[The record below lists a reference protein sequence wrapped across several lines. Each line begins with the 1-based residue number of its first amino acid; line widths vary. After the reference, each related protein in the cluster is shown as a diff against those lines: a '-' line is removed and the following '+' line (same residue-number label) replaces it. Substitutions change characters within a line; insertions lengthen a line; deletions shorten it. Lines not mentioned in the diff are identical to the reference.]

1 MDASVDQRLTRLDQA
16 LRDEPNLVSSKDRE
30 IRDRLKAVEELKQQV
45 KVSDRML
52 WLPIE
57 HSLFA

>member
-52 WLPIE
+52 
-57 HSLFA
+57 